1 MKASG
6 RAHHQVWKQMR
17 KTWTFRR
24 RLDTSALRPVHVPG
38 LFIIFWAWA
47 SYSWIM
53 SNADQMRGTGW
64 WLEKERIS
72 PGWECHKGERN
83 INQQG
88 RDSFFPPSHPCSSR
102 FCLVLTSLEFWHGPI
117 VTKESHPKY
126 FLALMSKINTV
137 PMVWPLFRISFTF
150 IRSWE
155 FVLPFWSYL
164 QLLDPSHS
172 GPRGR
177 EWGSS
182 ISELTKQERHYLA
195 FSISSKCVFCRG
207 S

>member
-1 MKASG
+1 
-6 RAHHQVWKQMR
+6 
-17 KTWTFRR
+17 
-24 RLDTSALRPVHVPG
+24 
-38 LFIIFWAWA
+38 
-47 SYSWIM
+47 M

-72 PGWECHKGERN
+72 REWECHKGERN

-88 RDSFFPPSHPCSSR
+88 RDSFFPPSLPCSSR

-126 FLALMSKINTV
+126 FLALMSKINTL

-164 QLLDPSHS
+164 QLLDPSHLGLLHLRIDKTGETRDTILRFQFQANVYFVGGHNS
-172 GPRGR
+172 M
-177 EWGSS
+177 
-182 ISELTKQERHYLA
+182 LN
-195 FSISSKCVFCRG
+195 
-207 S
+207 

>member
-1 MKASG
+1 MQTRCGARG
-6 RAHHQVWKQMR
+6 DDWR
-17 KTWTFRR
+17 KR
-24 RLDTSALRPVHVPG
+24 G
-38 LFIIFWAWA
+38 LAPSENVTRVREI
-47 SYSWIM
+47 
-53 SNADQMRGTGW
+53 
-64 WLEKERIS
+64 LIS
-72 PGWECHKGERN
+72 KDVTP
-83 INQQG
+83 
-88 RDSFFPPSHPCSSR
+88 SFLPPLPCSSR

-126 FLALMSKINTV
+126 FLALMSKINTM